1 MKQKRFFILML
12 MMAML
17 PLSSLRVSANTDD
30 IDLNVEYIDPRDPYD
45 PDPKSPILIPHV
57 GIDDYTLTFYT
68 PCDGCTLRLLD
79 ENDNVAYTT
88 IIPIGTTT
96 LSLPAY
102 LSGNYE
108 IQIIRGNFC
117 FWGYINL

>member
-1 MKQKRFFILML
+1 
-12 MMAML
+12 MMALL
-17 PLSSLRVSANTDD
+17 PLTSLHVSADPGD
-30 IDLNVEYIDPRDPYD
+30 IILQVGYVDPNNPLD

-68 PCDGCTLRLLD
+68 PCDFCVLRLLD
-79 ENDNVAYTT
+79 EDDNLVYTT
-88 IIPIGTTT
+88 IIPVGATT
-96 LSLPAY
+96 LVLPSY

-117 FWGYINL
+117 FYGYIIL